1 MKNNFKYFAFISYSR
16 KNEKEAIWLQ
26 KKLESYR
33 LPAVLQKQYE
43 GLPKKLHIFRDKT
56 DICAGDTV
64 ENALSRELQDSKNLI
79 VLCSPDSAKSEY
91 VHYEIQSFLSLG
103 RSTENIFPLIIAG
116 SPSAE
121 SEQCCFSPQ
130 LKNLNLNAADVIADG
145 KKNAFAR
152 LLASLL
158 GIKYDDL
165 KRREHIRT
173 VQRNTLFASAST
185 IFIAFLSAF
194 LWYITPHTRYYG
206 DYITRWGIPEGIEE
220 TRLSSDDIKHLPE
233 HYRIVYKCGR
243 PIKLVHENSHL
254 VPIAE
259 STKYEHQNRP
269 QQAEFYYKHSF
280 SPFIDIQNWQLER
293 VVCIINPNRS
303 DSLHNH
309 TMQIVYENGE
319 SKNTVFA
326 SFYYGADTQ
335 IPKTLSNDILSYQN
349 IYYSDYEN
357 LLESILYGNTESSPE
372 YKMLFDNSNICKHK
386 IIYDENTGF
395 DIETIFYS
403 QNKQITADKNGIYG
417 YKRSYTNNGLLEKE
431 SYLYENALL
440 DSSSVSYKKL
450 SYSDF
455 KLTAVE
461 FFSET
466 LASNVSKSEPV
477 LNKSRNFATEK
488 ISVTVSNDKI
498 IQELS
503 WFDEK
508 NKPAFNKLLGSSN
521 DIAVYN
527 AAGDLIEITSTY
539 ENGIMFHKISY
550 DNKNHSQKWETYEN
564 DNFYSTQIWFYDS
577 ENKLIK
583 CEFYDKNNSLSQTI
597 AKEYS
602 CEKGE
607 TIKKTYFDKSERTQI
622 EKYDIYGR
630 HIETAISSY
639 NANISITAKIL
650 YNGLNKSIIYYENN
664 VPFSPVNKG
673 FARADFTY
681 DSRGLLQ
688 SAAFKNE
695 NGESSV
701 HAVLQ
706 FSKYIALYTPS
717 GLLKHEEFQ
726 DTNGNLVKPSHLKY
740 ASFKAETDFD
750 DKFLLH
756 GKYILPNGNTSS
768 KRNVAYFK
776 GHKEN
781 NKTFVVYYDI
791 SDKPLYHY
799 VYNSDGIREYVGLY
813 SYKENGDFIVSTNSM
828 DKKIISSEYKDK
840 NGKNKNRPEKDYS
853 VFKNTYLENGEKYTD
868 VIDENGTL
876 KNRTFYDK
884 DGIKI
889 KTIVYNKDG
898 SYIELIGNKTF
909 SYDSSGNLISQT
921 EQKIFEDGSY
931 SVYFTEHKHN
941 NSFHSILN
949 FTKEN
954 KLKNRR
960 CYKRY
965 AGRRKDLRL
974 MKYKTERKALK

>member
-1 MKNNFKYFAFISYSR
+1 MDY
-16 KNEKEAIWLQ
+16 W
-26 KKLESYR
+26 
-33 LPAVLQKQYE
+33 
-43 GLPKKLHIFRDKT
+43 
-56 DICAGDTV
+56 
-64 ENALSRELQDSKNLI
+64 
-79 VLCSPDSAKSEY
+79 
-91 VHYEIQSFLSLG
+91 
-103 RSTENIFPLIIAG
+103 
-116 SPSAE
+116 
-121 SEQCCFSPQ
+121 
-130 LKNLNLNAADVIADG
+130 
-145 KKNAFAR
+145 KKN
-152 LLASLL
+152 
-158 GIKYDDL
+158 
-165 KRREHIRT
+165 HI
-173 VQRNTLFASAST
+173 
-185 IFIAFLSAF
+185 
-194 LWYITPHTRYYG
+194 
-206 DYITRWGIPEGIEE
+206 
-220 TRLSSDDIKHLPE
+220 
-233 HYRIVYKCGR
+233 
-243 PIKLVHENSHL
+243 
-254 VPIAE
+254 
-259 STKYEHQNRP
+259 
-269 QQAEFYYKHSF
+269 
-280 SPFIDIQNWQLER
+280 
-293 VVCIINPNRS
+293 
-303 DSLHNH
+303 
-309 TMQIVYENGE
+309 
-319 SKNTVFA
+319 
-326 SFYYGADTQ
+326 
-335 IPKTLSNDILSYQN
+335 
-349 IYYSDYEN
+349 
-357 LLESILYGNTESSPE
+357 
-372 YKMLFDNSNICKHK
+372 
-386 IIYDENTGF
+386 
-395 DIETIFYS
+395 
-403 QNKQITADKNGIYG
+403 
-417 YKRSYTNNGLLEKE
+417 
-431 SYLYENALL
+431 LYENALM
-440 DSSSVSYKKL
+440 DSFAVSYKKL

-461 FFSET
+461 FFSEKLT
-466 LASNVSKSEPV
+466 NNVYKSEIV
-477 LNKSRNFATEK
+477 FNESRNFATEK
-488 ISVTVSNDKI
+488 ISVTVSDDKI

-508 NKPAFNKLLGSSN
+508 NKPAFNKLLGSSK
-521 DIAVYN
+521 DTVVYN
-527 AAGDLIEITSTY
+527 KAGDLIEITSTY
-539 ENGIMFHKISY
+539 ENVIMCHKISY

-607 TIKKTYFDKSERTQI
+607 TIEKTYFDKSERTQI

-740 ASFKAETDFD
+740 ASFEAETDFD

-840 NGKNKNRPEKDYS
+840 NGKNKNRPNKNYS
-853 VFKNTYLENGEKYTD
+853 AFRNTYLENGESITET
-868 VIDENGTL
+868 INENGFVIS
-876 KNRTFYDK
+876 RQFYDTIGTNTK
-884 DGIKI
+884 KI
-889 KTIVYNKDG
+889 SYNKDG

-931 SVYFTEHKHN
+931 SVYFTEYKYN
-941 NSFHSILN
+941 DSFYSVLN

-954 KLKNRR
+954 KLRNNSDGWARKIEFLENGIKRTKYQDADNNLLFYKSEMVVKILDVEQGSIAKNE
-960 CYKRY
+960 
-965 AGRRKDLRL
+965 GVQKDNIVLCL
-974 MKYKTERKALK
+974 GAFDYFANGSEGDFEKNSSQELKEAVIYNPISKKIVKSHYTDSFGISFNYSYSEENAISEMKTIYDNWIKNNPQN